1 MLRLTATRKTRNAAS
16 RAALL
21 GLLLGALP
29 PGPTCLAEGYPTKP
43 IHLKYRA
50 ME

>member
-1 MLRLTATRKTRNAAS
+1 MLRLTATRKMRNAAR

-29 PGPTCLAEGYPTKP
+29 PGPTCLAQNYPTKP
-43 IHLKYRA
+43 IHLKYRE